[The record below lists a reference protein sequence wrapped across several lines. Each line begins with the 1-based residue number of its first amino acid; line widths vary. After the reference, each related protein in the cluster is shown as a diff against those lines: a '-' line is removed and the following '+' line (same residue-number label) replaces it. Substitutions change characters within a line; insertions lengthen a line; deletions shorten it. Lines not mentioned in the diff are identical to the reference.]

1 MGDKLTNVVQTLY
14 QNFDFGN
21 RNYNSDTLHWLKM
34 NDALQKSTNKKT
46 FFFRGKKSISYCTL
60 LSVLWYLRQIFTFP
74 TDIKNKI
81 ETKLATYCGIN
92 IIVAFQKHILAFD
105 WKG

>member
-21 RNYNSDTLHWLKM
+21 RNYNSDTLHWLKI

-46 FFFRGKKSISYCTL
+46 
-60 LSVLWYLRQIFTFP
+60 
-74 TDIKNKI
+74 
-81 ETKLATYCGIN
+81 
-92 IIVAFQKHILAFD
+92 
-105 WKG
+105 